1 MGKYNVIIKEK
12 KGTCESDL
20 FEKMAKNGDLVS
32 TKVGDLIGTDIT
44 VKGYADTTIET
55 EEKSFDLI
63 YVDTEEYG
71 LITSGS
77 EIFKKSIVDYF
88 GDVTT
93 FTLRELKT
101 KKGKTYKAIPI
112 LTDVKKVET
121 KETEADKAE
130 DLPF

>member
-12 KGTCESDL
+12 KGTCESEL

-32 TKVGDLIGTDIT
+32 TKVSDLIGTDIT

-55 EEKSFDLI
+55 EEKTFDLI

-77 EIFKKSIVDYF
+77 EIFKKSIIDYF
-88 GDVTT
+88 GEVTN

-101 KKGKTYKAIPI
+101 KKGKTYKAIPV
-112 LTDVKKVET
+112 LTDTKKAEI
-121 KETEADKAE
+121 KETEKTE